1 MPRPK
6 VNVTI
11 DDLTPY
17 FHLPIKS
24 ASIKLG
30 ICTTVLKRVCRESGI
45 KRWPHRKIKSIDKK
59 IVSRLVQMC
68 LPSEDE
74 LTETVNQLVVLQKR
88 KQETLAGSSAEKNES
103 TVITPVLA
111 VENNKVKIKR
121 FTRDNFSQN
130 SNTTSSLNSGSSR
143 TATNAAA
150 MIQDNRIY
158 SELGYFKFLQ
168 MAPNAETT
176 HHIQNTILPPFMNQH
191 IQQTAEMFSQ
201 RDNNNF
207 ITLYGENAT
216 SFNNNNSSNNTSSS
230 QVIITCKT
238 KQQEHIVPKMSI
250 NFLVQS
256 S

>member
-88 KQETLAGSSAEKNES
+88 KQETLSGCADKKTEGTTSPILGSPDNKM
-103 TVITPVLA
+103 
-111 VENNKVKIKR
+111 KVKR
-121 FTRDNFSQN
+121 FSHDNFSQN
-130 SNTTSSLNSGSSR
+130 SNMTSTLGSGSSCNVTN
-143 TATNAAA
+143 TAVQEN
-150 MIQDNRIY
+150 QIY

-168 MAPNAETT
+168 MAPNAEAT
-176 HHIQNTILPPFMNQH
+176 HHLQSTILPPFLNQH
-191 IQQTAEMFSQ
+191 MQQTAEMFSQ
-201 RDNNNF
+201 RDGNY
-207 ITLYGENAT
+207 IAHLYGDNGS
-216 SFNNNNSSNNTSSS
+216 SFNNNNNNNNNNNTSSS
-230 QVIITCKT
+230 QVIINCKT

>member
-88 KQETLAGSSAEKNES
+88 KQETLSGCADKKTEVTTSP
-103 TVITPVLA
+103 ILA
-111 VENNKVKIKR
+111 SPDNKMKVKR
-121 FTRDNFSQN
+121 FSRDNFSQ
-130 SNTTSSLNSGSSR
+130 SSSMTPTLGSGSSCTVAN
-143 TATNAAA
+143 TAAVV
-150 MIQDNRIY
+150 QDNQIY

-176 HHIQNTILPPFMNQH
+176 HHLQSTILPPFLNQH

-201 RDNNNF
+201 RDGNY
-207 ITLYGENAT
+207 IAHLYGDNGN
-216 SFNNNNSSNNTSSS
+216 SFNNNNNTSSS
-230 QVIITCKT
+230 QVIINCKT